1 MIVLWETRE
10 KVILV
15 IRWQRAQRSCGRV
28 FVKGE
33 HCELEMKYLA
43 AEISKQNVER
53 APGYLLSP
61 YSRMQKE

>member
-1 MIVLWETRE
+1 M
-10 KVILV
+10 
-15 IRWQRAQRSCGRV
+15 